1 MSMKS
6 NDDVGYGAVLVR
18 EKLKKYKVRMGIW
31 NLAWGYGLIMMRL
44 RVFKEI
50 C

>member
-18 EKLKKYKVRMGIW
+18 EKLKKYKVRMKFSLRIW
-31 NLAWGYGLIMMRL
+31 VDYDDIEG
-44 RVFKEI
+44 F
-50 C
+50 